1 MSTDPVCVV
10 VNPAAAGGRGRKA
23 GRRVVEA
30 LAGAVPFQA
39 HLTEGPGHASQ
50 LAAEAA
56 AEGAS
61 RVLAVGGDGTV
72 HEVAAGLL
80 AADRK
85 PLPSLAVHPVGTGND
100 FFRMTGGGRR
110 PEDARTVLQG
120 GVVQRFD
127 VGRVQWDGG
136 ERTFVNLL
144 GVGVDVDVLRR
155 RAKYARLPGLAQYL
169 AAFLDAV
176 VRFRPPKVRIDA
188 RSATSGEAD
197 RVRVSGPATLA
208 AITVG
213 PSIGGGF
220 MINPTA
226 RASDGRLD
234 LCHVRALNWR
244 EVAGLVPRVIRG
256 THGACRQVTLGRL
269 DQAVVRSADSEPIHF
284 ELDGELVPT
293 PARELR
299 VQVMPGALPVLVP
312 PRADAPAPV
321 ATQRPRRRSS
331 APSTRVL
338 IGVLAA
344 AALAVS
350 AALLPAAPAPAQ
362 EASNATV
369 PDSILA
375 PPASESASDSASGP
389 GPAGAF
395 LRGVLVPGWGHTVS
409 GATTRGAFYFGAESL
424 AGWMLYK
431 TVRRL
436 GTARQ
441 QAELRER
448 RVGEALAA
456 QGVEDA
462 AEREAALEADD
473 DVARARGL
481 VAAREEQREDWI
493 AVAIFT
499 LLLSGLDAFVSAHL
513 QDFPEPLTIE
523 GDPAVGRVEVGFRV
537 PAPAWRRPT
546 PASRAARA
554 RPFDRW

>member
-10 VNPAAAGGRGRKA
+10 VNPAAAGGRGRRA
-23 GRRVVEA
+23 GRRVLEV

-39 HLTEGPGHASQ
+39 HFTEGPGHASR

-80 AADRK
+80 ATERE
-85 PLPSLAVHPVGTGND
+85 PLPLAVHPVGTGND

-110 PEDARTVLQG
+110 PEDARAVLQD
-120 GVVQRFD
+120 GVVERFD

-155 RAKYARLPGLAQYL
+155 RAKYVRLPGLAQYL

-176 VRFRPPKVRIDA
+176 AGFRPPNVQVDA
-188 RSATSGEAD
+188 KSASPGEAGG
-197 RVRVSGPATLA
+197 VRVSGPATLA

-234 LCHVRALNWR
+234 LCHVRALKWR

-256 THGACRQVTLGRL
+256 THGRSKQVTLGRL
-269 DQAVVRSADSEPIHF
+269 EEAVVRAADGEPIHF

-299 VQVMPGALPVLVP
+299 VRVMPGVLPVLVP
-312 PRADAPAPV
+312 PRVDTSRAV
-321 ATQRPRRRSS
+321 AGQRPRRS
-331 APSTRVL
+331 ARGPSTRVL
-338 IGVLAA
+338 VGVLAA
-344 AALAVS
+344 AMAVWVALSPAS
-350 AALLPAAPAPAQ
+350 ATAQ
-362 EASNATV
+362 EASSTAA
-369 PDSILA
+369 PDSVLA
-375 PPASESASDSASGP
+375 SPAAQSGSDSASAP

-436 GTARQ
+436 ETARQ

-456 QGVEDA
+456 QGVADA
-462 AEREAALEADD
+462 AELEAALEADD
-473 DVARARGL
+473 DVARTRGL

-523 GDPAVGRVEVGFRV
+523 GAPAVGRVEVGFRV
-537 PAPAWRRPT
+537 PAPSWRRPT

-554 RPFDRW
+554 RPLGRW